1 MTSIK
6 RIIKE
11 SRTIHIILVIVFLTS
26 IISRTTA
33 SAFSNMTTFGSSLFQ
48 GILLALCISMG
59 VIGINLSNNYRLSLL
74 FNRSRKETSKD
85 LFIYILIISLSGS
98 ILLNTLALF
107 IHLMPENPLV
117 PIILGFNFNIMNGLF
132 IRIPLLAL
140 ILSGAAFIG
149 LWLSTTFSL
158 HGITIGLS
166 CIIFTIALTL
176 SLLKR
181 IIDAWLWGQNLF
193 FLSSLLLGVVIIS
206 CIMTYS
212 MLLKQEVR

>member
-26 IISRTTA
+26 IISRTAA

-158 HGITIGLS
+158 HGITVGLS

-193 FLSSLLLGVVIIS
+193 FPSSLLLGVVIIS